1 MDKELLNYIKYCLGY
16 VRITREKTAVAQQK
30 YSISLPTEYFNL
42 TGLLNGDTD
51 GNLGELINLE
61 TFYKYDPKKVPKEEQ
76 EKYEQEKVFANKIE
90 DIYNKYQNDQ
100 FTKQTIVN
108 FGYFEIELPIEE
120 NGILDIEEDEEEI
133 KEAKTKIDRY
143 PLFSLPIKIEK
154 EITKSGVGKYH
165 VYSVDPEIQVNIGVL
180 ESILGEDLYFQL
192 LDEMG
197 KYEIDGKFILPI
209 TDLEIFKEVSSSDL
223 EGMIFTYVWYF
234 DDKTDWVYIENLI
247 KIFREKESEIYF
259 VELEASIETRISRN
273 KTEHRLN
280 HKPSKRGE
288 SGSDDKLRE
297 SILKHRPNSLEGEI
311 KEKNYLRI
319 DNTNLDSVVVA
330 KKIKEKFNL

>member
-1 MDKELLNYIKYCLGY
+1 M
-16 VRITREKTAVAQQK
+16 
-30 YSISLPTEYFNL
+30 
-42 TGLLNGDTD
+42 
-51 GNLGELINLE
+51 
-61 TFYKYDPKKVPKEEQ
+61 
-76 EKYEQEKVFANKIE
+76 
-90 DIYNKYQNDQ
+90 
-100 FTKQTIVN
+100 
-108 FGYFEIELPIEE
+108 
-120 NGILDIEEDEEEI
+120 
-133 KEAKTKIDRY
+133 
-143 PLFSLPIKIEK
+143 
-154 EITKSGVGKYH
+154 
-165 VYSVDPEIQVNIGVL
+165 
-180 ESILGEDLYFQL
+180 
-192 LDEMG
+192 
-197 KYEIDGKFILPI
+197 KFILIIGPQAVGKMTVGHELEKI
-209 TDLEIFKEVSSSDL
+209 TKLKLFHNHMTIELVLNFFDYGTPSFKRLSNLFREEIFKEVSSSDL